1 MSRKSQ
7 SPTNLD
13 EWLDFF
19 IDKPLPVRASTLV
32 RLRKTIDSP
41 SSNLLS
47 LAPIIRSDPMMVF
60 QVTRAAQALL
70 TPKGTR
76 VASIDHAVQSLGFD
90 KIEEL
95 LKNLQGFKLNPLS
108 TVHTMFMRAVA
119 DSHHASTQAA
129 EFARLKHLAQA
140 EEIKLAALLYG
151 CVHWFAWLYAPLH
164 KEAYQR
170 KVIIEG
176 IDVALAEYDVFGCTL
191 QSVGHHL
198 AKHLNLPELTV
209 TALSHDTSPS
219 SDLLGKL
226 HMKAMGDPRLEGEAL
241 REINHFFQQPL
252 FPVKL
257 SNWLALTATRGWNT
271 PKAKRLY
278 EIISDYLAKDKDA
291 TLAHLHSQCA
301 QSAREY
307 HQPGVLSPAAE
318 ILLLPDTRKSAH
330 FIGMIGEKEKQKL
343 TEQIPKVITE
353 TEKPLPKAH
362 KVVSESKPT
371 NLPSD
376 FLDKQRFDSISA
388 ELQSLAEDK
397 HFIKAGHIIKQL
409 HKGLAE
415 GLGIKRVLIFQVAQ
429 KEARLKPLLNSGF
442 DSNDPLKNF
451 TQDLKIPS
459 IFKRS
464 MAKPTF
470 VWFSNDTSQRL
481 LPLIPAQLE
490 QIMPNND
497 WLLMSLFDLKGPLVM
512 VYADHGHDSPP
523 LNNFIADRFRF
534 LCTAANQALKN
545 LPQEKQ

>member
-1 MSRKSQ
+1 MSRKPQ

-47 LAPIIRSDPMMVF
+47 LAPIIRTDPMMVF

-76 VASIDHAVQSLGFD
+76 VASIDHAVQTLGFD
-90 KIEEL
+90 NIEEL
-95 LKNLQGFKLNPLS
+95 LKNSQGFKLNPLS
-108 TVHTMFMRAVA
+108 TVHTLFMRAVA

-170 KVIIEG
+170 KVLVEG
-176 IDVALAEYDVFGCTL
+176 VDVALAEYDVFGCTL

-219 SDLLGKL
+219 SDLLSKL

-257 SNWLALTATRGWNT
+257 ANWLALTATRGWNT

-278 EIISDYLAKDKDA
+278 EIISDYLAMDKDLA
-291 TLAHLHSQCA
+291 LAHLHSQCA

-330 FIGMIGEKEKQKL
+330 FIGMIGEKERQKL
-343 TEQIPKVITE
+343 SEQIPKVVVKTD
-353 TEKPLPKAH
+353 KPATTPRSAA
-362 KVVSESKPT
+362 EIKPAAI
-371 NLPSD
+371 PSD
-376 FLDKQRFDSISA
+376 FLDRQRFDAISA
-388 ELQSLAEDK
+388 ELQSLAEAK

-415 GLGIKRVLIFQVAQ
+415 GLGIKRVLIFQVSQ

-442 DSNDPLKNF
+442 NPDDPLKSF
-451 TQDLKIPS
+451 SADLKIPS
-459 IFKRS
+459 IFKR
-464 MAKPTF
+464 ALTKATF
-470 VWFSNDTSQRL
+470 VWFSSDTSQRL

-497 WLLMSLFDLKGPLVM
+497 WLLMSLFDPKGPLVM
-512 VYADHGHDSPP
+512 VYADHGQDAPP
-523 LNNFIADRFRF
+523 LNKFIADRFRF